1 MIWSKR
7 GVFVYVVSKPIT
19 TFAMLAAEL
28 AGKSGK
34 NEFSFGKYISI
45 LYIY

>member
-19 TFAMLAAEL
+19 TVIMLIAEL
-28 AGKSGK
+28 AGHSGK
-34 NEFSFGKYISI
+34 NEFRFGNPF
-45 LYIY
+45 